1 MTGER
6 LIHLIDDDDAVRDSL
21 AFLLRTSGFRVTTYE
36 SGLRFLQEAGD
47 LDEGCIVTDVRM
59 PDVTGLELTERLKQ
73 RGTRIPVIVVTG
85 HADVHLAIQALRVGA
100 ADFIEKPFE
109 EEVILQAI
117 ELALEGP
124 RAQGARQAQAIEFAG
139 RIESLSER
147 ERRVLDQYLEG
158 KQNEEVARVLELDLR
173 DVEASRATLMAKMK
187 AGNLSELVRLALL
200 AERCR

>member
-36 SGLRFLQEAGD
+36 SGLRFLQEAAD
-47 LDEGCIVTDVRM
+47 LNEGCIITDVRM
-59 PDVTGLELTERLKQ
+59 PGVTGLELTERLKQ

-85 HADVHLAIQALRVGA
+85 HADVHLAIQALKVGA

-109 EEVILQAI
+109 EEEILQAI

-124 RAQGARQAQAIEFAG
+124 EAQGASQAQATEFAG
-139 RIESLSER
+139 RIESLSAL

-173 DVEASRATLMAKMK
+173 AVEASRATLMAKMK
-187 AGNLSELVRLALL
+187 AGNFSDLVRLALL
-200 AERCR
+200 AERGR